1 MPRARG
7 DMEVGA
13 VGPGVSVAAC
23 SQCLFTVKIYPNRI
37 DSIPWSGPEAV
48 ERRSPKEFAA
58 HHIAAISAAI
68 QLADV
73 LTLRNAASSLQFS
86 VSHE

>member
-37 DSIPWSGPEAV
+37 DSIPWSGPETGRECMSV
-48 ERRSPKEFAA
+48 RGGRTSP
-58 HHIAAISAAI
+58 
-68 QLADV
+68 
-73 LTLRNAASSLQFS
+73 
-86 VSHE
+86 